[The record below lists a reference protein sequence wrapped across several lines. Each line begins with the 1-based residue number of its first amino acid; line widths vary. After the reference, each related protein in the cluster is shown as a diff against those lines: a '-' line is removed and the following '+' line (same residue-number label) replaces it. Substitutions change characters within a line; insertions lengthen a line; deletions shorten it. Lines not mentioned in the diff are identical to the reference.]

1 MTYRLNVLIN
11 FLETTIFTNET
22 ENVFTGQD
30 FLNVT
35 VGENLTLY
43 KIPFG
48 IGITVYDKD
57 YSWPYDLDKIGTL
70 KLYN

>member
-1 MTYRLNVLIN
+1 M
-11 FLETTIFTNET
+11 
-22 ENVFTGQD
+22 GQD